1 MTDGDDGSEDEGP
14 FGHLSEK
21 YRKGE
26 PEDDGDLGL
35 HTMSEV
41 YMRLE
46 GERTYLHGILPYPD
60 FETLIIDWQL

>member
-14 FGHLSEK
+14 FCHLSEE

-35 HTMSEV
+35 HFMSAA
-41 YMRLE
+41 
-46 GERTYLHGILPYPD
+46 YP
-60 FETLIIDWQL
+60 